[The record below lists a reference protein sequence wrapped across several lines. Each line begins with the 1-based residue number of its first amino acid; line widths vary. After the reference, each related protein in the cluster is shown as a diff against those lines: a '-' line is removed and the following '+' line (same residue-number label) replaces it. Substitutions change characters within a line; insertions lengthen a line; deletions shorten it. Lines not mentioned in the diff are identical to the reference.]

1 MQAVYIDTEFTQL
14 SAERRLISLG
24 LVAAGGAE
32 FYVELSDTWAETDCS
47 DFVREIVLPQLQP
60 QRHGLPAA
68 EAARAAHAFL
78 AGLGEIEI
86 VGDALAWDWP
96 LLVELLA
103 PLGLPDN
110 VRGHRQVDDPL
121 AVLPSAAIP
130 HHALYDARLL
140 CALCE
145 GRALPGE

>member
-1 MQAVYIDTEFTQL
+1 M
-14 SAERRLISLG
+14 
-24 LVAAGGAE
+24 
-32 FYVELSDTWAETDCS
+32 
-47 DFVREIVLPQLQP
+47 REIVLSQLQP

-68 EAARAAHAFL
+68 EAARAAHTFL
-78 AGLGEIEI
+78 TGLGEIEI

-103 PLGLPDN
+103 PLGRPDN
-110 VRGHRQVDDPL
+110 VRGRRQVDDPL